1 MHHGSVSRAVNG
13 PLTKWAASGGNKCN
27 TLALAAAGRNRK
39 TRNGRRARSG
49 KVEVKYQDKFL
60 TKTVEGRLPGGKAA
74 EMAEGNPPPTVLL
87 GKAKEG

>member
-1 MHHGSVSRAVNG
+1 MGGEHGA
-13 PLTKWAASGGNKCN
+13 
-27 TLALAAAGRNRK
+27 
-39 TRNGRRARSG
+39 G

>member
-1 MHHGSVSRAVNG
+1 MHLLQPAVIVKPGMGGEHGA
-13 PLTKWAASGGNKCN
+13 
-27 TLALAAAGRNRK
+27 
-39 TRNGRRARSG
+39 G

-87 GKAKEG
+87 RKAKEG